1 LNMSFLATTSSTS
14 YDEAYR
20 LATADEGRPLVV
32 LVGADWCPAC
42 QRMKQAVMPEL
53 QQRGSLAHVA
63 FAVVNTDREG
73 ALASQLMEGS
83 SIPQLVMYVK
93 TGAGWSRRQLT
104 GAQSVTDV
112 EGFVSSGLSSRVR
125 GFAVR
130 HDRFARPSWRVL
142 AYSRGAR
149 S

>member
-1 LNMSFLATTSSTS
+1 VSTTILAALLNMSFLATTSNMS

-42 QRMKQAVMPEL
+42 QQMKQSVMPTV
-53 QQRGSLAHVA
+53 QQRGTLSHVA
-63 FAVVNTDREG
+63 FAMVNTDRDG
-73 ALASQLMEGS
+73 ALAGQLMAGS

-104 GAQSVTDV
+104 GAQSVADV
-112 EGFVSSGLSSRVR
+112 EGFVASGLNSRPLGTVT
-125 GFAVR
+125 
-130 HDRFARPSWRVL
+130 
-142 AYSRGAR
+142 SR
-149 S
+149 

>member
-1 LNMSFLATTSSTS
+1 MSTTILAALLNMSFLATTSSTS

-20 LATADEGRPLVV
+20 LANADEGRPLVV

-42 QRMKQAVMPEL
+42 QQMKQSVMPAL

-63 FAVVNTDREG
+63 FAMVNTDREG

-93 TGAGWSRRQLT
+93 TGAGWSRRRLT
-104 GAQSVTDV
+104 GAQSITDV
-112 EGFVSSGLSSRVR
+112 EGFVASGMNSRPLGTVT
-125 GFAVR
+125 
-130 HDRFARPSWRVL
+130 
-142 AYSRGAR
+142 SR
-149 S
+149 